1 MSQEKQLDEYP
12 EKYQVIMSTPD
23 GNMGSALVGANN
35 REGCILGMHHE
46 FPKATL
52 TVHLVKS

>member
-1 MSQEKQLDEYP
+1 MSQEKQMDDYP
-12 EKYQVIMSTPD
+12 EKYQVIMSMPD
-23 GNMGSALVGANN
+23 GIICSALVGANS

>member
-12 EKYQVIMSTPD
+12 EKYQVIMSMPD
-23 GNMGSALVGANN
+23 GNMASALVGAHN
-35 REGCILGMHHE
+35 RVGCIMGMHRE